1 MLAFVFAAR
10 APHRCSADAR
20 RHTMPS
26 DPPALV
32 DLAGAARRL
41 RATTLHELFAR
52 DAQRA
57 DALTFEWNDW
67 HADIA
72 KERIDAD
79 ALAALLRAAA
89 DANLS
94 HWIAALFAG
103 EKINLSERRAVL
115 HPLLRAPA
123 STHVVVD
130 GADVAA
136 GMRATRERMAA
147 LTSAIREGRRKGATG
162 RPLRA
167 VIGIGIGG
175 SDLGP
180 RLACEAL
187 AGADDA
193 RSGAPDVAFVSN
205 VDPEHLTRALASRDA
220 ASTLFIVTSKT
231 FTTQETLANAQ
242 SAREWL
248 AQSLGAGRDLAPH
261 FVAVTSNV
269 DAARRFGVR
278 DDDILPMAEGVG
290 GRYSLWSAVG
300 LPIALRAG
308 WQAYADLLDGAQAMD
323 THFRMAPLERN
334 LPVVLGL
341 LAYWNARWLGHPQR
355 VVVPYAHALARLP
368 AYLQQLALE
377 SNGKGVRRDGTPV
390 TGPTAAALWGDV
402 GTDSQHAFFQWLHQ
416 GTQEVPVEFI
426 VPVRAT
432 HPLADQQTLL
442 VANALAQAQALLAGR
457 GEIALRAELAA
468 QGFAGA
474 ELEAAIHARRC
485 PGNRASTTL
494 LLPVLDARNLG
505 ALLALYEHRTFVEG
519 VLYGINSFDQWG
531 VELGKTLAKP
541 IVAALAHGAP
551 LPAEAD
557 ASTRSLVAHARSLGA
572 TSR

>member
-1 MLAFVFAAR
+1 MPPV
-10 APHRCSADAR
+10 PSASA
-20 RHTMPS
+20 
-26 DPPALV
+26 

-41 RATTLHELFAR
+41 RSTTLHELFAR
-52 DAQRA
+52 DPQRVTS
-57 DALTFEWNDW
+57 LTFDWNDW
-67 HADIA
+67 RVDIA

-79 ALAALLRAAA
+79 ALAALLRAAE

-103 EKINLSERRAVL
+103 EKINLSEQRPAL

-123 STHVVVD
+123 STRVLVD
-130 GADVAA
+130 GLDVGAE
-136 GMRATRERMAA
+136 MRATRERMAA
-147 LTSAIREGRRKGATG
+147 LTSEIREGRRKGATG

-205 VDPEHLTRALASRDA
+205 VDPEHLTRALASREA
-220 ASTLFIVTSKT
+220 ASTLFVVTSKT

-248 AQSLGAGRDLAPH
+248 VRGLGAERDLAPH

-269 DAARRFGVR
+269 AAARRFGIR
-278 DDDILPMAEGVG
+278 DEDVLPMAEGVG

-300 LPIALRAG
+300 LLIAIRAG

-323 THFRMAPLERN
+323 THFRMAPLARN

-341 LAYWNARWLGHPQR
+341 LACWNARWLGHSQR
-355 VVVPYAHALARLP
+355 IVVPYAQALARLP
-368 AYLQQLALE
+368 AYLQQLTLE
-377 SNGKGVRRDGTPV
+377 SNGKSVQRDGSPV
-390 TGPTAAALWGDV
+390 TGSTAPALWGDV

-426 VPVRAT
+426 VPVRAA
-432 HPLADQQTLL
+432 HPLRDQQRLL

-468 QGFAGA
+468 QGLAGA
-474 ELEAAIHARRC
+474 ELDAAVHARRC

-541 IVAALAHGAP
+541 IVAALADGTP
-551 LPAEAD
+551 LSDETDP
-557 ASTRSLVAHARSLGA
+557 STRSLAAYARVLG
-572 TSR
+572 SKPR